1 MPEQSNGATL
11 ASVDFKMAPV
21 YNSNYSGYLE
31 EKQRDLEIN
40 TKKLG
45 STKGL
50 ILPKYIN

>member
-1 MPEQSNGATL
+1 MVLPRIIDGKNEKG
-11 ASVDFKMAPV
+11 
-21 YNSNYSGYLE
+21 E

-50 ILPKYIN
+50 ILLKYIN